1 MARSHQSLSRRERER
16 AKKQKADDK
25 RQRRLAKP
33 DPEAVD
39 PSGETG
45 ELDGAVEPVEPVDE
59 SDILRKLADLNAAF
73 DAGDLEFED
82 FDEQRTALLSA
93 LTIE

>member
-1 MARSHQSLSRRERER
+1 MARSNESFSRRERER

-33 DPEAVD
+33 E
-39 PSGETG
+39 PSDE
-45 ELDGAVEPVEPVDE
+45 DASPPEPVEQVDE
-59 SDILRKLADLNAAF
+59 GDVLRQLAELNAAF
-73 DAGDLEFED
+73 DAGELPFET
-82 FDEQRTALLSA
+82 FDEQRQALLAA

>member
-1 MARSHQSLSRRERER
+1 MARSHQSLNRRERER

-33 DPEAVD
+33 DAEAD
-39 PSGETG
+39 PSATDADTATE
-45 ELDGAVEPVEPVDE
+45 EVEPVDE
-59 SDILRKLADLNAAF
+59 GDILRQLAELNAAF
-73 DAGDLEFED
+73 DAGDLAFDD
-82 FDEQRTALLSA
+82 FDEQRTALLAA

>member
-33 DPEAVD
+33 DPDAGD
-39 PSGETG
+39 PSGEPG
-45 ELDGAVEPVEPVDE
+45 ELDEAVEAVEPVDE

-73 DAGDLEFED
+73 DAGDLEFDD

>member
-33 DPEAVD
+33 DAEPGD
-39 PSGETG
+39 PSEAG
-45 ELDGAVEPVEPVDE
+45 ELDESVEPVEPVDE
-59 SDILRKLADLNAAF
+59 GDILRKLAELNAAF
-73 DAGDLEFED
+73 DAGDVPFDD

>member
-1 MARSHQSLSRRERER
+1 MARSNESFSRRERER

-33 DPEAVD
+33 E
-39 PSGETG
+39 PSDE
-45 ELDGAVEPVEPVDE
+45 DVPAAEPVEQVDQ
-59 SDILRKLADLNAAF
+59 DVVLRQLAELNAAF
-73 DAGDLEFED
+73 DAGELPFET
-82 FDEQRTALLSA
+82 FDEQRQALLSS